1 MFQVY
6 FIFFLLIVSIPI
18 GIFILRIIDKNNTKL
33 RDADRRQQIQ
43 LENERS
49 EQMERYRRDAQRRLD
64 EIREEQIAKGMHIP
78 VSNDRELNKLI
89 EHGWKKRFKDYE
101 GSQQQEV
108 EAEAVPKDDHSQDL
122 VSSNLEDVEELI
134 KAGVNK
140 KREGSFKDAIKLYEK
155 ALEIDRSRAII
166 YTSFAKSLYLDN
178 KRDMA
183 IHNYIIGLSI
193 SIIYYAN
200 QHGYEQSDIENEHV
214 QNHLVS
220 KFFSTNRHLAHA
232 YIDLYPTQIENLIK
246 NIEQENSSLTRSQV
260 QQIVNYEISNYRF
273 GLAGGGLKDEPS
285 HHDIDHNLNF
295 IHIYQKCGE
304 KIAMDYIDWN
314 SIQLN

>member
-166 YTSFAKSLYLDN
+166 YTSLAKSLYLDN

-183 IHNYIIGLSI
+183 IHN
-193 SIIYYAN
+193 
-200 QHGYEQSDIENEHV
+200 
-214 QNHLVS
+214 
-220 KFFSTNRHLAHA
+220 
-232 YIDLYPTQIENLIK
+232 
-246 NIEQENSSLTRSQV
+246 
-260 QQIVNYEISNYRF
+260 
-273 GLAGGGLKDEPS
+273 
-285 HHDIDHNLNF
+285 
-295 IHIYQKCGE
+295 
-304 KIAMDYIDWN
+304 
-314 SIQLN
+314 

>member
-101 GSQQQEV
+101 GSQQRWSHMFEQ
-108 EAEAVPKDDHSQDL
+108 L
-122 VSSNLEDVEELI
+122 
-134 KAGVNK
+134 KA
-140 KREGSFKDAIKLYEK
+140 
-155 ALEIDRSRAII
+155 
-166 YTSFAKSLYLDN
+166 YL
-178 KRDMA
+178 
-183 IHNYIIGLSI
+183 
-193 SIIYYAN
+193 
-200 QHGYEQSDIENEHV
+200 
-214 QNHLVS
+214 
-220 KFFSTNRHLAHA
+220 
-232 YIDLYPTQIENLIK
+232 
-246 NIEQENSSLTRSQV
+246 
-260 QQIVNYEISNYRF
+260 
-273 GLAGGGLKDEPS
+273 
-285 HHDIDHNLNF
+285 
-295 IHIYQKCGE
+295 
-304 KIAMDYIDWN
+304 
-314 SIQLN
+314 